1 MRVMALAWEKLVQE
15 TPLIDKS
22 WSLSRSPDLPAWL
35 RLRILDTCKGFLC
48 SAPP

>member
-1 MRVMALAWEKLVQE
+1 MRVMALAWEKSVQE

-35 RLRILDTCKGFLC
+35 RLRI
-48 SAPP
+48 